1 MIAPYN
7 CVVVANGSFPQTALP
22 LRLLHEASVV
32 IACDGAIE
40 ALDKAGITPAAI
52 VGDLDSIPSCFRE
65 RYADRIHIV
74 EDQEINDLTKSVR
87 FAHRSGEQEVLILG
101 ATGAARR
108 PYVRQYLVADG
119 LRPAVPPDRNAFGLW
134 DFHPSPANDDAGK
147 RSRYPS
153 VSFLTRPFRHDFH
166 HRTTLA
172 HPRPPADSLV
182 ARYIERSDG
191 RQFHRHPL
199 TGGPCHCLS
208 YFLNKKSRREILRSA
223 FGTKYTLNFTT

>member
-101 ATGAARR
+101 ATGLREDHTLGNISLLMDYAPLFRR
-108 PYVRQYLVADG
+108 IEMLFAGDCIHRLNPVLYRLNP
-119 LRPAVPPDRNAFGLW
+119 L
-134 DFHPSPANDDAGK
+134 SANK
-147 RSRYPS
+147 C
-153 VSFLTRPFRHDFH
+153 
-166 HRTTLA
+166 
-172 HPRPPADSLV
+172 
-182 ARYIERSDG
+182 YI
-191 RQFHRHPL
+191 Q
-199 TGGPCHCLS
+199 
-208 YFLNKKSRREILRSA
+208 ILQ
-223 FGTKYTLNFTT
+223 LIQ

>member
-52 VGDLDSIPSCFRE
+52 VGDLDSIPSCYRE
-65 RYADRIHIV
+65 RYADRNNIV

-101 ATGAARR
+101 ATGLREDHTLGNISLLMDYAPLFRR
-108 PYVRQYLVADG
+108 IEMLSDYGIFTPLRQ
-119 LRPAVPPDRNAFGLW
+119 
-134 DFHPSPANDDAGK
+134 
-147 RSRYPS
+147 
-153 VSFLTRPFRHDFH
+153 T
-166 HRTTLA
+166 TTLA
-172 HPRPPADSLV
+172 SDPGTQVSLFSL
-182 ARYIERSDG
+182 APSGTISTTGLRWPIRD
-191 RQFHRHPL
+191 RPL
-199 TGGPCHCLS
+199 TAWWQG
-208 YFLNKKSRREILRSA
+208 
-223 FGTKYTLNFTT
+223 TLNEATGDNFTVALSPEARVIVYRTF